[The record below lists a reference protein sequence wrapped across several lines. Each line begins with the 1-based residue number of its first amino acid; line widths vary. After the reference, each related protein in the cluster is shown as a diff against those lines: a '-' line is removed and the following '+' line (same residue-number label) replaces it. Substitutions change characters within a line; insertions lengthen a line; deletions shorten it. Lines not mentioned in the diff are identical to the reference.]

1 MRIRRRLPPCS
12 SIPTAAPLSSDLHL
26 QPSLA
31 APPSDL
37 QPSDE
42 SMPIPSRNNRW
53 VFPQTEDEKM
63 NQKKF
68 GDDETYWSVEAKK
81 ISNNNDIRK
90 IVNMCVGEESCNKLV
105 QPSSSS
111 AQGDYEVVPLKKRR
125 GGFDRNIADE
135 DKVMIGAEMKSKT
148 NKKCVDKKPVV
159 VAHEGIIGINNYG
172 EKMKSCKIVRGS
184 VIMEGSRCSR
194 VNGRGWR
201 CCHPTLVGYSLC
213 QHHLAK
219 GRLRSSSISSS
230 TGVVRRRGKVVALHG
245 GAEPLELS
253 GGDLAVAAVQQ
264 QPLVVVTKKR
274 TKVGVVKARSMSS
287 LLSQI

>member
-26 QPSLA
+26 QPSPA
-31 APPSDL
+31 PPPSD
-37 QPSDE
+37 Q
-42 SMPIPSRNNRW
+42 SMSISSRNNRW
-53 VFPQTEDEKM
+53 VFPQTEEEKM
-63 NQKKF
+63 KQKF

-81 ISNNNDIRK
+81 ISNNNNDIRK
-90 IVNMCVGEESCNKLV
+90 IVNMCVGEESSNKLL

-148 NKKCVDKKPVV
+148 NKKCVDQKPVV
-159 VAHEGIIGINNYG
+159 VAHEGIIGINNNG
-172 EKMKSCKIVRGS
+172 EKMKSCRIVRGS

-219 GRLRSSSISSS
+219 GRLRSNSNSSSSS
-230 TGVVRRRGKVVALHG
+230 TGVVRLGKMVALHG
-245 GAEPLELS
+245 GAEPPELS
-253 GGDLAVAAVQQ
+253 GGDLAVQQ

>member
-26 QPSLA
+26 QPSAA
-31 APPSDL
+31 APPYDL

-42 SMPIPSRNNRW
+42 SMPISSRKNRW
-53 VFPQTEDEKM
+53 VFPQTEEKM
-63 NQKKF
+63 NQKF
-68 GDDETYWSVEAKK
+68 GDDETYWSVEAMK

-90 IVNMCVGEESCNKLV
+90 IVNMCDGEESSNKLL

-148 NKKCVDKKPVV
+148 NKKCVDKKPLVLV
-159 VAHEGIIGINNYG
+159 HEGIIGINNNS
-172 EKMKSCKIVRGS
+172 EKMKSKIVRGS

-219 GRLRSSSISSS
+219 GRLRSNSNSSSSS
-230 TGVVRRRGKVVALHG
+230 TGVVRRGKVVALHG
-245 GAEPLELS
+245 GAEPPELS
-253 GGDLAVAAVQQ
+253 GGDLAVAAVQP
-264 QPLVVVTKKR
+264 PLVVVTKKR

-287 LLSQI
+287 LLSQV

>member
-12 SIPTAAPLSSDLHL
+12 SIPTAALLSSDLHL
-26 QPSLA
+26 QPSPA
-31 APPSDL
+31 PPPPSD
-37 QPSDE
+37 Q
-42 SMPIPSRNNRW
+42 SMPISSRNNRW
-53 VFPQTEDEKM
+53 VFSQTEEEKM
-63 NQKKF
+63 KQKKF
-68 GDDETYWSVEAKK
+68 GDDESYWSVEAKK

-90 IVNMCVGEESCNKLV
+90 IVNLCDGEEGSNKIL
-105 QPSSSS
+105 QPSSSY

-125 GGFDRNIADE
+125 GGFERNITDE
-135 DKVMIGAEMKSKT
+135 DKVIGAEMKSKT
-148 NKKCVDKKPVV
+148 NKKCVDQKPVV
-159 VAHEGIIGINNYG
+159 VAHEGIIGINNNS
-172 EKMKSCKIVRGS
+172 EKMKSKIVRGS

-219 GRLRSSSISSS
+219 GRLRSSSNSISSSS
-230 TGVVRRRGKVVALHG
+230 TGVVRRGKVVALHG
-245 GAEPLELS
+245 GAEPPELS
-253 GGDLAVAAVQQ
+253 GGDLAVAAVQ